1 MNFKMQSLTDVW
13 KESKLYVMG
22 FVALL
27 GITIGTA
34 FTYQNVIKPLSSTV
48 SISSVK
54 ADDDDGGALRRR
66 VRVLRDGHGRVN
78 GCVRLRVC
86 VRVSDD
92 VLRLLYNRNLCTF
105 SIPSYFLG

>member
-1 MNFKMQSLTDVW
+1 MFFYRLVTGFGGDVR
-13 KESKLYVMG
+13 
-22 FVALL
+22 
-27 GITIGTA
+27 
-34 FTYQNVIKPLSSTV
+34 
-48 SISSVK
+48 
-54 ADDDDGGALRRR
+54 DDDDDGGGALRRR

-92 VLRLLYNRNLCTF
+92 ALRLLYNRNLCTF